1 MGMWGAT
8 HQHRMRRGAVWV
20 ARMHN
25 PAPML
30 PTHHARALHP
40 LGVLRRLAAVL
51 AVTLACA
58 IAAAAAAP
66 ASAPASTVAPP
77 SAAATPIAVT
87 DILTRADEDQQR
99 VDWARQLLAGPDPID
114 RLRRALD
121 AIAQPVEAKERITA
135 GGALRELPV
144 MRLESL
150 ERHWRFDARR
160 FESWQ
165 TQARRA
171 LAPLADAAAQ
181 LAQRRAAWSATRA
194 EGLLDGLPPALSE
207 RVDAVLAQIEATERA
222 LGTALAR
229 QIELTQ
235 RASELKAR
243 IQAGGNDVAA
253 AIDDIDRR
261 LLQIDVPPLW
271 QGLGEGPHTAQAL
284 AAMRRG
290 LEIERQFALDYNAAG
305 SGNQQLLRVVQ
316 FLLLPLILWLFVRS
330 RPHAGA
336 AAGAGGGARALHR
349 PVSAWLLLSM
359 LAVLVLEPDAP
370 LLVQEFALLLALVPV
385 LRLLPAHTLRA
396 LGTWPYLAIA
406 LYGLDRLGVAAVADS
421 GLYRLFLLGLN
432 GLALGLT
439 VWMLRRTGAAPGGG
453 GLLRAMRTLGLLV
466 LVLLLVAVIANVCGN
481 VSLAEMLTSG
491 VIDSGYMAVLLYA
504 GVAACVGLLH
514 ALLAQPEIAGRKLV
528 RLHGPTLQS
537 VSTRLLEL
545 GAVLGWLLYTMDRF
559 RVLRPLDDAGAR
571 LLSFGIDVGAVSI
584 HLGDLLVFALS
595 AWLAWVAARTVRR
608 LLRDELPGRA
618 GLPRGVGNSIA
629 SLSYYAVL
637 LLGFLLALSATGF
650 KVSQLALVFG
660 ALGVGIGF
668 GLQNVVNNFV
678 SGLVLMFER
687 PIQPGD
693 VVDAAGTSGT
703 VREIGL
709 RATTI
714 RTFDG
719 ADVIVPNGLLLSG
732 NLTNWTLF
740 DRSRR
745 IEVQVGVGYGADPAQ
760 VLALI
765 GAAARDTPGVEAQ
778 PAPVVLLTSYGD
790 SALNF
795 VARVWTR
802 DVNAW
807 AAVRSD
813 LLLRIL
819 AALRAADIAI
829 PYPQLDLHLRP
840 AEAVEAQ
847 AAASR
852 AAGGDP
858 DADTRRP

>member
-1 MGMWGAT
+1 MPGAFK
-8 HQHRMRRGAVWV
+8 
-20 ARMHN
+20 
-25 PAPML
+25 
-30 PTHHARALHP
+30 P
-40 LGVLRRLAAVL
+40 LSLAQPLLRVLRGLAAAS
-51 AVTLACA
+51 AVALVVAVGQP
-58 IAAAAAAP
+58 AAAP
-66 ASAPASTVAPP
+66 APTAATAPLAS
-77 SAAATPIAVT
+77 TPIAVT
-87 DILTRADEDQQR
+87 DILARADEDQQR

-121 AIAQPVEAKERITA
+121 EIARPVDAKLQITA
-135 GGALRELPV
+135 GGALRDLPV

-160 FESWQ
+160 FENWQ

-171 LAPLADAAAQ
+171 LVPFADAAAQ

-194 EGLLDGLPPALSE
+194 EGLLDGLPSALSAP
-207 RVDAVLAQIEATERA
+207 VDAVLAQIEATESA

-261 LLQIDVPPLW
+261 LLQTDVPPLW
-271 QGLGEGPHTAQAL
+271 RGLGEGTNTKAAL
-284 AAMRRG
+284 AAMQRG
-290 LEIERQFALDYNAAG
+290 LDIERQFALDYHAAD
-305 SGNQQLLRVVQ
+305 SGNQQALRVVQ
-316 FLLLPLILWLFVRS
+316 LLLLPLILWLFMRS
-330 RPHAGA
+330 RRHEGAPA
-336 AAGAGGGARALHR
+336 AADGGGRALRR
-349 PVSAWLLLSM
+349 PVSTWLLLSM
-359 LAVLVLEPDAP
+359 LAVLVFEPDAP
-370 LLVQEFALLLALVPV
+370 LLVQEFALVLAVVPV

-396 LGTWPYLAIA
+396 LGAWPYLAIA
-406 LYGLDRLGVAAVADS
+406 LYALDRLGVAAVADS
-421 GLYRLFLLGLN
+421 AWYRLFLLGLN
-432 GLALGLT
+432 ALALGLT
-439 VWMLRRTGAAPGGG
+439 VWMLRRTGAAAAQRNS
-453 GLLRAMRTLGLLV
+453 GLLRAMRAVGLVV
-466 LVLLLVAVIANVCGN
+466 LALLAVAAMANVFGN

-504 GVAACVGLLH
+504 GVAACLGLLR
-514 ALLAQPEIAGRKLV
+514 ALLEQPEIAGRKLV
-528 RLHGPTLQS
+528 RLHGPMLQT
-537 VSTRLLEL
+537 VGTRLLEL
-545 GAVLGWLLYTMDRF
+545 GALLGWLLYTMARF
-559 RVLRPLDDAGAR
+559 RVLRPLDDAGAK
-571 LLSFGIDVGAVSI
+571 LMSFGIDVGEVSI
-584 HLGDLLVFALS
+584 HLGDVLVFLLS
-595 AWLAWVAARTVRR
+595 AWLAFVAARTVRR

-629 SLSYYAVL
+629 SLSYYGVL
-637 LLGFLLALSATGF
+637 LLGLLLALSATGF

-719 ADVIVPNGLLLSG
+719 ADVVVPNGLLLSG

-745 IEVQVGVGYGADPAQ
+745 IEVTVGVAYGSDPAQ
-760 VLALI
+760 VLAII
-765 GAAARDTPGVEAQ
+765 GAAARGTPGVEAQ
-778 PAPVVLLTSYGD
+778 PTPVAMLTGYGD
-790 SALNF
+790 STLDF
-795 VARVWTR
+795 VARAWTH
-802 DVNAW
+802 DVNEW
-807 AAVRSD
+807 MAVRSD
-813 LLLRIL
+813 LLTRIL
-819 AALRAADIAI
+819 SALQAAGISI
-829 PYPQLDLHLRP
+829 PYRQVDLHLRTMP
-840 AEAVEAQ
+840 EPIEARQGLTSATK
-847 AAASR
+847 
-852 AAGGDP
+852 GP
-858 DADTRRP
+858 